1 MASRSGPAGRVLGDL
16 ALADHACASL
26 VAGWARAGGGQWPAW
41 RAAFTGAGRPAGLA
55 RDVPG
60 LLGYRHF
67 LAALADL
74 LDVAAEE
81 GSQSSGGLGLRPPDP
96 RSTGGRGLRPP
107 DPRAGEE
114 LERRVVARRDQLAGA
129 DPDGYLRLLLDHAGT
144 AVLLV
149 DPGAGGEEVVA
160 VAELERAAGRP
171 AHEVVRLEV
180 LAEELLAEGAPTA
193 RSLARFL
200 GGFEERVGAAMERGA
215 LALRS
220 IAAARGGLW
229 LFTEST
235 QADRRRA
242 FTNLDRAAQAERFD
256 DAVLLPF
263 LVRRA
268 AELAATRQ
276 VPLQFITGAGDED
289 VYLPHAD
296 PALLWPL
303 LRDPR
308 TEDCPVVLLGCYP
321 YVGGAAHLAGT
332 YPQVHMDLS
341 PAIFLAEPI
350 AARLVSEALG
360 LCPPGKLLAGSGGR
374 AHPESHWW
382 GATVWRHALARVLRA
397 EVAAGGLDEPA
408 ARDTARRILAT
419 NATRLYRL

>member
-1 MASRSGPAGRVLGDL
+1 MASRAGPAGRVLGDL
-16 ALADHACASL
+16 VLADHHCHSL
-26 VAGWARAGGGQWPAW
+26 LATWARSGGGQWPAW
-41 RAAFTGAGRPAGLA
+41 RGSFTTAARPASLA

-67 LAALADL
+67 LIALADL
-74 LDVAAEE
+74 LEVAPEPGRPVPERSGA
-81 GSQSSGGLGLRPPDP
+81 GSPVSS
-96 RSTGGRGLRPP
+96 
-107 DPRAGEE
+107 GEE
-114 LERRVVARRDQLAGA
+114 LERLVVASRDELAGA
-129 DPDGYLRLLLDHAGT
+129 DPAGYLRLLLDHAGT
-144 AVLLV
+144 AALLV
-149 DPGAGGEEVVA
+149 DTGSGGDKVLKVP
-160 VAELERAAGRP
+160 ELERAADRP
-171 AHEVVRLEV
+171 VHEIVRLES
-180 LAEELLAEGAPTA
+180 LAEELLAQGAPTA
-193 RSLARFL
+193 RSLARFV
-200 GGFEERVGAAMERGA
+200 GGFEERVGTAMERGVVA
-215 LALRS
+215 LKS

-229 LFTEST
+229 LFTESG

-242 FTNLDRAAQAERFD
+242 FTNLDKAASAARFED
-256 DAVLLPF
+256 PVLLPF

-276 VPLQFITGAGDED
+276 VPLQFSTGIGDED

-296 PALLWPL
+296 PGLLWPM

-308 TEDCPVVLLGCYP
+308 TEDCPVVLVGCYP

-341 PAIFLAEPI
+341 PGIFLAEPI
-350 AARLVSEALG
+350 ATRMVSEALG

-374 AHPESHWW
+374 AYPESHWW
-382 GATVWRHALARVLRA
+382 GAVVWRRALARVLRA
-397 EVAAGGLDEPA
+397 EVDAGGLDDAA

>member
-1 MASRSGPAGRVLGDL
+1 MASRAGPAGRVLGDL

-81 GSQSSGGLGLRPPDP
+81 GPA
-96 RSTGGRGLRPP
+96 
-107 DPRAGEE
+107 AGEE
-114 LERRVVARRDQLAGA
+114 LERQVVARRDQLAGA

-144 AVLLV
+144 ALLLV
-149 DPGAGGEEVVA
+149 DPGPGGEEVVA
-160 VAELERAAGRP
+160 AAELERAAGRP
-171 AHEVVRLEV
+171 AHEVVRLEA
-180 LAEELLAEGAPTA
+180 LAEELLAEGAPTG

-200 GGFEERVGAAMERGA
+200 GGFEERVGAAMERGV
-215 LALRS
+215 LALKS

-242 FTNLDRAAQAERFD
+242 FTNLDKAAQTERFD

-382 GATVWRHALARVLRA
+382 GATVWRRALARVLRA

>member
-1 MASRSGPAGRVLGDL
+1 MAGQAGPAGRVLGDL
-16 ALADHACASL
+16 VLADHSCASL
-26 VAGWARAGGGQWPAW
+26 LASWARAGGGQFPAW
-41 RAAFTGAGRPAGLA
+41 RAAFTGAGRAAGLA

-74 LDVAAEE
+74 LDL
-81 GSQSSGGLGLRPPDP
+81 SPDP
-96 RSTGGRGLRPP
+96 RP
-107 DPRAGEE
+107 DPGPVAGEE
-114 LERRVVARRDQLAGA
+114 LERQVVARRDELAGA
-129 DPDGYLRLLLDHAGT
+129 DPGGYLRLLLDHAGT

-149 DPGAGGEEVVA
+149 DPGGGDKVLKVSD
-160 VAELERAAGRP
+160 VERAADRP
-171 AHEVVRLEV
+171 AHEIVRLEP
-180 LAEELLAEGAPTA
+180 LAEELLAQGAPTA

-200 GGFEERVGAAMERGA
+200 GGFEERVGLAMERGA
-215 LALRS
+215 VALKS
-220 IAAARGGLW
+220 IAAHRGGLW
-229 LFTEST
+229 LSAESS

-242 FTNLDRAAQAERFD
+242 FTNLDKAAQADRFD

-276 VPLQFITGAGDED
+276 VPLQFHTGIGDED

-296 PALLWPL
+296 PSLLWPM
-303 LRDPR
+303 LRDPS

-321 YVGGAAHLAGT
+321 YVGAAAHLAGT

-341 PAIFLAEPI
+341 PAVALAEPI
-350 AARLVSEALG
+350 AARMVSEALG

-374 AHPESHWW
+374 AYPESHWW
-382 GATVWRHALARVLRA
+382 GATVWRRALARVLRT
-397 EVAAGGLDEPA
+397 EVATGGLDEAA
-408 ARDTARRILAT
+408 ARDTARRVLAT

>member
-1 MASRSGPAGRVLGDL
+1 VTSRAGPAGRVLGDL
-16 ALADHACASL
+16 LLADHHCGSL
-26 VAGWARAGGGQWPAW
+26 LTTWAEVGGGQWPAW
-41 RAAFTGAGRPAGLA
+41 RASFTGAARQGGLA
-55 RDVPG
+55 RDVPA

-67 LAALADL
+67 LAALAGL
-74 LDVAAEE
+74 LEVTGAPAPPSAGGP
-81 GSQSSGGLGLRPPDP
+81 GSNPL
-96 RSTGGRGLRPP
+96 
-107 DPRAGEE
+107 AGEE
-114 LERRVVARRDQLAGA
+114 LERQVAARRDELAGA

-144 AVLLV
+144 AALLV
-149 DPGAGGEEVVA
+149 DTGAGGDQVVE
-160 VAELERAAGRP
+160 VAELERAANRP
-171 AHEVVRLEV
+171 VHEIVRLEA
-180 LAEELLAEGAPTA
+180 LASELLAPGAPTA

-200 GGFEERVGAAMERGA
+200 GGFEERVGTAMERGA
-215 LALRS
+215 VALKS
-220 IAAARGGLW
+220 IAAHRGGLW

-242 FTNLDRAAQAERFD
+242 FAGLDKAAQAARFD
-256 DAVLLPF
+256 DPVLLPF

-276 VPLQFITGAGDED
+276 VPLQFHTGIGDED

-296 PALLWPL
+296 PGLLWPM

-321 YVGGAAHLAGT
+321 YVGAAAHLAGT

-341 PAIFLAEPI
+341 PAVSLAEPI

-374 AHPESHWW
+374 AYPESHWW
-382 GATVWRHALARVLRA
+382 GATVWRRALARVLRA
-397 EVAAGGLDEPA
+397 EVEAGGLDDAA
-408 ARDTARRILAT
+408 ARDTARRVLAT

>member
-1 MASRSGPAGRVLGDL
+1 VTSRAGPAGRVLGDL
-16 ALADHACASL
+16 LLADHHCGSL
-26 VAGWARAGGGQWPAW
+26 LTTWAEVGGGQWPAW
-41 RAAFTGAGRPAGLA
+41 RASFTGAARQGGLA

-67 LAALADL
+67 LAALAGL
-74 LDVAAEE
+74 LEV
-81 GSQSSGGLGLRPPDP
+81 
-96 RSTGGRGLRPP
+96 TGATAPQLS
-107 DPRAGEE
+107 GEE
-114 LERRVVARRDQLAGA
+114 LERQVAARRDELAEA
-129 DPDGYLRLLLDHAGT
+129 DPDSYLRLLLDHAGT
-144 AVLLV
+144 AALLV
-149 DPGAGGEEVVA
+149 DTGAGGDQVIE
-160 VAELERAAGRP
+160 VAELERAANRP
-171 AHEVVRLEV
+171 VHQIVRLEAV
-180 LAEELLAEGAPTA
+180 ASELLAQGAPTA

-200 GGFEERVGAAMERGA
+200 GGFEERVGTAMERGA
-215 LALRS
+215 VALKS
-220 IAAARGGLW
+220 VAAHRGGLW

-242 FTNLDRAAQAERFD
+242 FAGLDKAAQAARFD
-256 DAVLLPF
+256 DPVLLPF

-268 AELAATRQ
+268 AELAASRQ
-276 VPLQFITGAGDED
+276 VPLQFHTGIGDED

-296 PALLWPL
+296 PGLLWPM

-321 YVGGAAHLAGT
+321 YVGAAAHLAGT

-341 PAIFLAEPI
+341 PAVCLAEPI

-374 AHPESHWW
+374 AYPESHWW
-382 GATVWRHALARVLRA
+382 GATVWRRALARVLRA
-397 EVAAGGLDEPA
+397 EVAAGGLDDAA
-408 ARDTARRILAT
+408 ARDTARRVLAT

>member
-1 MASRSGPAGRVLGDL
+1 MASRAGPAGRVLGDL

-74 LDVAAEE
+74 LEVAAEE
-81 GSQSSGGLGLRPPDP
+81 GPA
-96 RSTGGRGLRPP
+96 
-107 DPRAGEE
+107 AGEE
-114 LERRVVARRDQLAGA
+114 LERQVVARRDQLAGA

-149 DPGAGGEEVVA
+149 DPGPGGDEVVA

-171 AHEVVRLEV
+171 AHEVVRLEA
-180 LAEELLAEGAPTA
+180 LAEELLAEGAATG

-200 GGFEERVGAAMERGA
+200 GGFEERVGAAMERGV
-215 LALRS
+215 LALKS

-242 FTNLDRAAQAERFD
+242 FTNLDRAAQAERVD

-276 VPLQFITGAGDED
+276 VPLQLVTGAGDED

-382 GATVWRHALARVLRA
+382 GATVWRRALARVLRA
-397 EVAAGGLDEPA
+397 EVGAGGLDEPA

>member
-1 MASRSGPAGRVLGDL
+1 
-16 ALADHACASL
+16 
-26 VAGWARAGGGQWPAW
+26 
-41 RAAFTGAGRPAGLA
+41 
-55 RDVPG
+55 
-60 LLGYRHF
+60 
-67 LAALADL
+67 
-74 LDVAAEE
+74 
-81 GSQSSGGLGLRPPDP
+81 
-96 RSTGGRGLRPP
+96 
-107 DPRAGEE
+107 
-114 LERRVVARRDQLAGA
+114 
-129 DPDGYLRLLLDHAGT
+129 
-144 AVLLV
+144 
-149 DPGAGGEEVVA
+149 VA
-160 VAELERAAGRP
+160 VAELGRAAGRP
-171 AHEVVRLEV
+171 AHEVVRLEAM
-180 LAEELLAEGAPTA
+180 AEDLLAEGAPTS

-200 GGFEERVGAAMERGA
+200 GGFEERVGAAMERGVGA
-215 LALRS
+215 LKS

-242 FTNLDRAAQAERFD
+242 FTNLDKAAQAERFD

-276 VPLQFITGAGDED
+276 VPLQFVTGAGDED

-350 AARLVSEALG
+350 AARLISEALG

-382 GATVWRHALARVLRA
+382 GATVWRRALARVLRA
-397 EVAAGGLDEPA
+397 EVAAGGLDEPS
-408 ARDTARRILAT
+408 ARDTARRVLAT

>member
-1 MASRSGPAGRVLGDL
+1 MASRTGPAGRVLGDL
-16 ALADHACASL
+16 ALADHACVSL

-81 GSQSSGGLGLRPPDP
+81 GPA
-96 RSTGGRGLRPP
+96 
-107 DPRAGEE
+107 AGEE
-114 LERRVVARRDQLAGA
+114 LERQVVARRDQLAGA

-149 DPGAGGEEVVA
+149 DPGPDGEEVVA

-171 AHEVVRLEV
+171 AHEVVRLEA

-200 GGFEERVGAAMERGA
+200 GGFEERVGAAMERGV
-215 LALRS
+215 LALKS

-242 FTNLDRAAQAERFD
+242 FTNLDRAVQAERFD

-382 GATVWRHALARVLRA
+382 GATVWRRALARVLRA
-397 EVAAGGLDEPA
+397 EVAAGGLDEAA

>member
-1 MASRSGPAGRVLGDL
+1 MASRTGPAGRVLGDL
-16 ALADHACASL
+16 ALADHACVSL

-81 GSQSSGGLGLRPPDP
+81 GPA
-96 RSTGGRGLRPP
+96 
-107 DPRAGEE
+107 AGEE
-114 LERRVVARRDQLAGA
+114 LERQVVARRDQLAGA

-149 DPGAGGEEVVA
+149 DPGPGGDEVVA

-171 AHEVVRLEV
+171 AHEVVRLEA

-200 GGFEERVGAAMERGA
+200 GGFEERVGAAMERGV
-215 LALRS
+215 LALKS

-242 FTNLDRAAQAERFD
+242 FTNLDRAVQAERFD

-382 GATVWRHALARVLRA
+382 GATVWRRALARVLRA
-397 EVAAGGLDEPA
+397 EVAAGGLDEAA

>member
-1 MASRSGPAGRVLGDL
+1 VTSRAGPAGRVLGDL
-16 ALADHACASL
+16 LLADHHCGSL
-26 VAGWARAGGGQWPAW
+26 LTTWAEVGGGQWPAW
-41 RAAFTGAGRPAGLA
+41 RASFTGAARQGGLA

-67 LAALADL
+67 LAALAGL
-74 LDVAAEE
+74 LEVAGATAPQL
-81 GSQSSGGLGLRPPDP
+81 S
-96 RSTGGRGLRPP
+96 
-107 DPRAGEE
+107 GEE
-114 LERRVVARRDQLAGA
+114 LERQVAARRDELAEA

-144 AVLLV
+144 AALLV
-149 DPGAGGEEVVA
+149 DTGAGGDQVIE
-160 VAELERAAGRP
+160 VAELERAANRP
-171 AHEVVRLEV
+171 VHQIVRLEAV
-180 LAEELLAEGAPTA
+180 ASELLAQGAPTA

-200 GGFEERVGAAMERGA
+200 GGFEERVGTAMERGA
-215 LALRS
+215 VALKS
-220 IAAARGGLW
+220 VAAHRGGLW

-242 FTNLDRAAQAERFD
+242 FAGLDKAAQAARFD
-256 DAVLLPF
+256 DPVLLPF

-268 AELAATRQ
+268 AELAASRQ
-276 VPLQFITGAGDED
+276 VPLQFHTGIGDED

-296 PALLWPL
+296 PGLLWPM

-321 YVGGAAHLAGT
+321 YVGAAAHLAGT

-341 PAIFLAEPI
+341 PAVCLAEPI

-374 AHPESHWW
+374 AYPESHWW
-382 GATVWRHALARVLRA
+382 GATVWRRALARVLRA
-397 EVAAGGLDEPA
+397 EVAAGGLDDAA
-408 ARDTARRILAT
+408 ARDTARRVLAT

>member
-1 MASRSGPAGRVLGDL
+1 MASRTGPAGRVLGDL
-16 ALADHACASL
+16 ALADHACVSL

-41 RAAFTGAGRPAGLA
+41 RAAFTRAGRPAGLA

-81 GSQSSGGLGLRPPDP
+81 GPA
-96 RSTGGRGLRPP
+96 
-107 DPRAGEE
+107 AGEE
-114 LERRVVARRDQLAGA
+114 LERQVVARRDQLAGA

-149 DPGAGGEEVVA
+149 DPGPDGEEVVA

-171 AHEVVRLEV
+171 AHEVVRLEA

-200 GGFEERVGAAMERGA
+200 GGFEERVGAAMERGV
-215 LALRS
+215 LALKS

-242 FTNLDRAAQAERFD
+242 FTNLDRAVQAERFD

-374 AHPESHWW
+374 AYPESHWW
-382 GATVWRHALARVLRA
+382 GAVVWRQALARVLRA
-397 EVAAGGLDEPA
+397 EVEAGGLDDAA
-408 ARDTARRILAT
+408 ARDTARRVLAT

>member
-1 MASRSGPAGRVLGDL
+1 MTGRGGPAGRVLGDL
-16 ALADHACASL
+16 VLADHHCASL
-26 VAGWARAGGGQWPAW
+26 LATWARAGGGQWPAW
-41 RAAFTGAGRPAGLA
+41 RASFTGASRPASLA

-67 LAALADL
+67 LTALAAL
-74 LDVAAEE
+74 LDVPGEP
-81 GSQSSGGLGLRPPDP
+81 GDQSSGGLGLSPP
-96 RSTGGRGLRPP
+96 G
-107 DPRAGEE
+107 PRAGEE
-114 LERRVVARRDQLAGA
+114 LEREVVARRDELAAA
-129 DPDGYLRLLLDHAGT
+129 DAGGYLRLLLDHAGT

-149 DPGAGGEEVVA
+149 DAGGGGDQVLS
-160 VAELERAAGRP
+160 VAELERAADRP
-171 AHEVVRLEV
+171 VHEIVRLES
-180 LAEELLAEGAPTA
+180 LAEELLAQGAPTA
-193 RSLARFL
+193 RSLARFV
-200 GGFEERVGAAMERGA
+200 GGFEERVGTAMERGVVA
-215 LALRS
+215 LKS

-229 LFTEST
+229 LFTESG

-242 FTNLDRAAQAERFD
+242 FTNLDKAASAARFED
-256 DAVLLPF
+256 PVLLPF

-276 VPLQFITGAGDED
+276 VPLQFSTGIGDED

-296 PALLWPL
+296 PGLLWPM

-308 TEDCPVVLLGCYP
+308 TEDCPVVLVGCYP

-341 PAIFLAEPI
+341 PGIFLAEPI
-350 AARLVSEALG
+350 ATRMVSEALG

-374 AHPESHWW
+374 AYPESHWW
-382 GATVWRHALARVLRA
+382 GALVWRRALARVLRA
-397 EVAAGGLDEPA
+397 EVDAGGLDDAA

>member
-1 MASRSGPAGRVLGDL
+1 VTSRAGPAGRVLGDL
-16 ALADHACASL
+16 LLADHHCGSL
-26 VAGWARAGGGQWPAW
+26 LTTWAEVGGGQWPAW
-41 RAAFTGAGRPAGLA
+41 RASFTGAARQGGLA

-67 LAALADL
+67 LAALAGL
-74 LDVAAEE
+74 LEVSGAPAPPSAEGP
-81 GSQSSGGLGLRPPDP
+81 GSNPL
-96 RSTGGRGLRPP
+96 
-107 DPRAGEE
+107 AGEE
-114 LERRVVARRDQLAGA
+114 LERQVAARRDELAGA

-144 AVLLV
+144 AALLV
-149 DPGAGGEEVVA
+149 DTGAGGDQVVEVT
-160 VAELERAAGRP
+160 ELERAANRP
-171 AHEVVRLEV
+171 VHQIVRLE
-180 LAEELLAEGAPTA
+180 AMASELLAQGAPTA

-200 GGFEERVGAAMERGA
+200 GGFEERVGTAMERGA
-215 LALRS
+215 VALKS
-220 IAAARGGLW
+220 IAAHRGGLW

-242 FTNLDRAAQAERFD
+242 FAGLDKAAQAARFD
-256 DAVLLPF
+256 DPVLLPF

-276 VPLQFITGAGDED
+276 VPLQFHTGIGDED

-296 PALLWPL
+296 PGLLWPM

-321 YVGGAAHLAGT
+321 YVGAAAHLAGT

-341 PAIFLAEPI
+341 PAVSLAEPI

-374 AHPESHWW
+374 AYPESHWW
-382 GATVWRHALARVLRA
+382 GATVWRRALARVLRA
-397 EVAAGGLDEPA
+397 EVEAGGLDDAA
-408 ARDTARRILAT
+408 ARDTARRVLAT

>member
-1 MASRSGPAGRVLGDL
+1 VTAGAGPAGRVLGDL
-16 ALADHACASL
+16 ALADHHCAGL
-26 VAGWARAGGGQWPAW
+26 LTTWAQVGGGQWPAW
-41 RAAFTGAGRPAGLA
+41 RASFTGAARPSPASA
-55 RDVPG
+55 RDVAG
-60 LLGYRHF
+60 LLAYRHF
-67 LAALADL
+67 LTALAGL
-74 LDVAAEE
+74 LDV
-81 GSQSSGGLGLRPPDP
+81 GGDP
-96 RSTGGRGLRPP
+96 APQ
-107 DPRAGEE
+107 AGEE
-114 LERRVVARRDQLAGA
+114 LERQVVARREELAAA
-129 DPDGYLRLLLDHAGT
+129 DPGGYLRLLLDHAGT
-144 AVLLV
+144 AALLV
-149 DPGAGGEEVVA
+149 DTGAGDQLGVS
-160 VAELERAAGRP
+160 ELEEAADRP
-171 AHEVVRLEV
+171 VHQIVRLEV
-180 LAEELLAEGAPTA
+180 LAEELLAQGAPTS
-193 RSLARFL
+193 RSLARFV

-215 LALRS
+215 VALKS
-220 IAAARGGLW
+220 IAAHRGGLW

-242 FTNLDRAAQAERFD
+242 FAGLDKAAQAARFD
-256 DAVLLPF
+256 DPVLLPF

-276 VPLQFITGAGDED
+276 VPLQFHTGIGDED

-296 PALLWPL
+296 PALLWPM

-321 YVGGAAHLAGT
+321 FVGAAAHLAGT

-341 PAIFLAEPI
+341 PAVGLAEPI

-374 AHPESHWW
+374 AYPESHWW
-382 GATVWRHALARVLRA
+382 GATVWRRALARVLRA
-397 EVAAGGLDEPA
+397 EVASGGLDDPA

>member
-1 MASRSGPAGRVLGDL
+1 VAAEAPAGGSRPHPLGDL
-16 ALADHACASL
+16 PLADHHCAGLLS
-26 VAGWARAGGGQWPAW
+26 GWAQVGGGQWPAW
-41 RAAFTGAGRPAGLA
+41 RASFTGAARTGSQA

-60 LLGYRHF
+60 LLAYRHF
-67 LAALADL
+67 LTALAGL
-74 LDVAAEE
+74 LDVAGED
-81 GSQSSGGLGLRPPDP
+81 G
-96 RSTGGRGLRPP
+96 PP
-107 DPRAGEE
+107 DPRAAEE
-114 LERRVVARRDQLAGA
+114 LERQVAARRDQLAAAGPGA
-129 DPDGYLRLLLDHAGT
+129 YLRRLLDHAGT
-144 AVLLV
+144 AAVLV
-149 DPGAGGEEVVA
+149 DTGAGGDQPLE
-160 VAELERAAGRP
+160 VAELEEAADRP
-171 AHEVVRLEV
+171 VHQIVRLER
-180 LAEELLAEGAPTA
+180 LAEELLAPGAPTA

-200 GGFEERVGAAMERGA
+200 GGFEERVGTAMERGVVA
-215 LALRS
+215 LKS
-220 IAAARGGLW
+220 IAAHRGGLW

-242 FTNLDRAAQAERFD
+242 FANLDKAAQAARFE

-276 VPLQFITGAGDED
+276 VPLQFHTGVGDED

-321 YVGGAAHLAGT
+321 YVGAAAHLAGT

-341 PAIFLAEPI
+341 PVVGLAEPI

-374 AHPESHWW
+374 AYPESHWW
-382 GATVWRHALARVLRA
+382 GATVWRRALARVLRA
-397 EVAAGGLDEPA
+397 EVAAGGLDDAA

>member
-1 MASRSGPAGRVLGDL
+1 MASRTGPAGRVLGDL
-16 ALADHACASL
+16 ALADHACVSL

-81 GSQSSGGLGLRPPDP
+81 GPA
-96 RSTGGRGLRPP
+96 
-107 DPRAGEE
+107 AGEE
-114 LERRVVARRDQLAGA
+114 LERQVVARRDQLAGA

-149 DPGAGGEEVVA
+149 DPGPDGEEVVA
-160 VAELERAAGRP
+160 VAEMERAAGRP
-171 AHEVVRLEV
+171 AHEVVRLEA

-200 GGFEERVGAAMERGA
+200 GGFEERVGAAMERGV
-215 LALRS
+215 LALKS

-242 FTNLDRAAQAERFD
+242 FTNLDRAVQAERFD

-382 GATVWRHALARVLRA
+382 GATVWRRALARVLRA
-397 EVAAGGLDEPA
+397 EVAAGGLDEAA

>member
-1 MASRSGPAGRVLGDL
+1 VAARAGPAGRVLGDL
-16 ALADHACASL
+16 ALADHHCASL
-26 VAGWARAGGGQWPAW
+26 FASWARAGGGQWPAW
-41 RAAFTGAGRPAGLA
+41 RASFTGAGRPAGLA

-67 LAALADL
+67 LTALAAL
-74 LDVAAEE
+74 LDVPGE
-81 GSQSSGGLGLRPPDP
+81 
-96 RSTGGRGLRPP
+96 P

-114 LERRVVARRDQLAGA
+114 LERAVVTRRDELASA
-129 DPDGYLRLLLDHAGT
+129 DARGYLRLLLDHAGT
-144 AVLLV
+144 AALLV
-149 DPGAGGEEVVA
+149 DAAGGGDQVLS
-160 VAELERAAGRP
+160 VAELERAADRP
-171 AHEVVRLEV
+171 AHEIVRLEV
-180 LAEELLAEGAPTA
+180 LAEELLTPGAPTA

-200 GGFEERVGAAMERGA
+200 GGFEERVGTAMERGA
-215 LALRS
+215 VAFKS

-229 LFTEST
+229 LFTESS

-242 FTNLDRAAQAERFD
+242 FTNLDKAASAARFE

-268 AELAATRQ
+268 AELASARQ
-276 VPLQFITGAGDED
+276 VPLQFATGIGDED

-296 PALLWPL
+296 PGLLWPL

-308 TEDCPVVLLGCYP
+308 TEDCPVVLCGCYP
-321 YVGGAAHLAGT
+321 YVGAAAHLAGT
-332 YPQVHMDLS
+332 YPQVHIDLS

-374 AHPESHWW
+374 AYPESHWW
-382 GATVWRHALARVLRA
+382 GAVVWRQALARVLRA
-397 EVAAGGLDEPA
+397 EVEAGGLDDAA
-408 ARDTARRILAT
+408 ARDTARRVLAT

>member
-1 MASRSGPAGRVLGDL
+1 MASRAGPAGRVLGDL

-26 VAGWARAGGGQWPAW
+26 VAGWARAGGGRWPAW
-41 RAAFTGAGRPAGLA
+41 RAAFTGAGRPGGLA

-74 LDVAAEE
+74 LDVSAEE
-81 GSQSSGGLGLRPPDP
+81 GPA
-96 RSTGGRGLRPP
+96 
-107 DPRAGEE
+107 AGEE
-114 LERRVVARRDQLAGA
+114 LERQLVARRDRLAGA

-149 DPGAGGEEVVA
+149 DPGPRGEEVVA
-160 VAELERAAGRP
+160 VAELGRAAGRP
-171 AHEVVRLEV
+171 AHEVVRLEAM
-180 LAEELLAEGAPTA
+180 AEDLLAEGASTS

-200 GGFEERVGAAMERGA
+200 GGFEERVGAAMERGVGA
-215 LALRS
+215 LKS

-229 LFTEST
+229 LFTESA

-242 FTNLDRAAQAERFD
+242 FTNLDKAAQAERFD

-276 VPLQFITGAGDED
+276 VPLQFVTGAGDED

-341 PAIFLAEPI
+341 PTITLAEPI
-350 AARLVSEALG
+350 AARLISEALG

-382 GATVWRHALARVLRA
+382 GATVWRRALARVLRA